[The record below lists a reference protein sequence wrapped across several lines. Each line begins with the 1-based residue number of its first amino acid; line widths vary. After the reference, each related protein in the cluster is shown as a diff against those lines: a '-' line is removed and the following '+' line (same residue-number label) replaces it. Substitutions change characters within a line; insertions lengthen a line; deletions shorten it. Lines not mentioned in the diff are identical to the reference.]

1 MIFAV
6 IWKPLQLHDA
16 KPPGAFGDTARSM
29 KMKETTAGKGKAP
42 MPKGKSGKKP
52 KDKC

>member
-1 MIFAV
+1 M
-6 IWKPLQLHDA
+6 KHA

-29 KMKETTAGKGKAP
+29 TMKETTAGKGKAP
-42 MPKGKSGKKP
+42 MPKGKGGKKP